1 LTPVLLAPLAL
12 ALTVLVVGP
21 VIAHLTRRRPTRR
34 IPYGAMML
42 LERVIK
48 VQKRR
53 RRLFD
58 PWVLLLRILA
68 VLAVVMAVTRPELQ
82 YPGVLPDDAETG
94 PVVVLIDDSL
104 SMDMVR
110 SPSGPTDVTLF
121 TTAREQAVSFIRSL
135 PDGVRVAAVSM
146 AGTARP
152 LVPEL
157 TADRGLVAAEI
168 AELSQGHG
176 DTQLAGAL
184 SLARRMLDGKGGRVV
199 VFSDEAGSV
208 AVPAAREELGLLSRQ
223 NVSLEPR
230 PVRAAEVGNLFVT
243 SAVYGDGLEGGSVR
257 VEVSNVGPRTVE
269 VPLVVRLPDGTE
281 ITAFVEVP
289 ASGSATETVTVPEV
303 TDGGVAVVELEDP
316 WLDADTR
323 FAFHLPRGGAGRV
336 LVVDGDPGPTPTA
349 SEVYFLER
357 ALAPWGAGGGI
368 GGGVLPDVTAAGHLP
383 ELSPETHRV
392 VFLANVSDPSPFAA
406 ELLSFVRQG
415 GGLVISLGDNTTAER
430 FNSSLGGL
438 LPVPLRKPRS
448 LVAVGQTGI
457 PTELPDVA
465 HPLFEPF
472 ARGGRAAFVGVE
484 WTQLFTLEPFESS
497 ETRATLL
504 RTASGI
510 PLMVEGQVGRGR
522 VLLFT
527 GTVDLDWGN
536 FPLQS
541 SFMPFIQRLVSY
553 LGGATGGDGLRVSGE
568 VGKSISVDLL
578 DTSAPIEVHGPEGTI
593 AASITGSGVVF
604 EPEVAGAYRVEIPGA
619 PPLAHVAVNTAAV
632 ESDVRPGPE
641 LIALAAE
648 VDPERYQRRDRL
660 TKHFLALA
668 GIFALL
674 SALLAWR
681 VERRR
686 RREGATPEEGE
697 EVRHAV

>member
-1 LTPVLLAPLAL
+1 MTPVLLAPFALAL
-12 ALTVLVVGP
+12 AVFVVGP
-21 VIAHLTRRRPTRR
+21 IIAHLTRRRPTRR
-34 IPYGAMML
+34 VPFGAMML
-42 LERVIK
+42 LERVLK

-58 PWVLLLRILA
+58 PWVLLLRLLA
-68 VLAVVMAVTRPELQ
+68 VLAAVMAVTRPELH
-82 YPGVLPDDAETG
+82 YPGVLPDEADTG

-104 SMDMVR
+104 SMDLVL
-110 SPSGPTDVTLF
+110 SPNGPEDVTLF
-121 TTAREQAVSFIRSL
+121 TTARERAVSFIRSL

-146 AGTARP
+146 AGSARP

-157 TADRGLVAAEI
+157 TPDRGLVAAEI
-168 AELSQGHG
+168 AELPQGHG
-176 DTQLAGAL
+176 DTQLARAL
-184 SLARRMLDGKGGRVV
+184 AVARRMLDGKGGRLV

-208 AVPAAREELGLLSRQ
+208 AVPAARDELGLLSRQ
-223 NVSLEPR
+223 NVALEPR

-243 SAVYGDGLEGGSVR
+243 SAVYGDGLEGGTVR
-257 VEVSNVGPRTVE
+257 VEVTNVGPRTVE

-316 WLDADTR
+316 WLDADNR
-323 FAFHLPRGGAGRV
+323 FAFHLPRVGAGRV

-357 ALAPWGAGGGI
+357 ALAPWGAAGGV

-383 ELSPETHRV
+383 ELSPDTHRV

-406 ELLSFVRQG
+406 QLLSFVRQG

-448 LVAVGQTGI
+448 LVAVGETGI
-457 PTELPDVA
+457 ATALPDVGI
-465 HPLFEPF
+465 PLFEPF
-472 ARGGRAAFVGVE
+472 ARGGRAAFAGVE

-504 RTASGI
+504 QTASGI
-510 PLMVEGQVGRGR
+510 PLVVEGQVGRGR

-527 GTVDLDWGN
+527 GTLDLDWGN

-541 SFMPFIQRLVSY
+541 SFMPFVQRVVSY
-553 LGGATGGDGLRVSGE
+553 LGGATGGDGLRITGE
-568 VGKSISVDLL
+568 VGKDVAVDLL
-578 DTSAPIEVHGPEGTI
+578 DTSAPIEVRGPGGTV

-604 EPEVAGAYRVEIPGA
+604 EPRVAGAYRVETPGA
-619 PPLAHVAVNTAAV
+619 PSLAHVAVNTSAA

-648 VDPERYQRRDRL
+648 VDPERYQRRDSL
-660 TKHFLALA
+660 TKHFLVLA
-668 GIFALL
+668 GIFAVL
-674 SALLAWR
+674 SSFLAWR

-686 RREGATPEEGE
+686 HREREAVVTGS
-697 EVRHAV
+697 EVSHVA